1 MATWSRV
8 SVGTSNTKTL
18 PYLIVLFHSLTAT
31 LTEMGYCS
39 GRLSLNFYKA
49 LDIEPECE
57 TRLLESIYLF
67 VSLTQELIDIKILY
81 HQNSLIPH

>member
-8 SVGTSNTKTL
+8 SVGTTNTKTL

-39 GRLSLNFYKA
+39 GRLSLNLKRGHESEHE
-49 LDIEPECE
+49 IN
-57 TRLLESIYLF
+57 LLKSIYLF
-67 VSLTQELIDIKILY
+67 LSMTQELNDVKILY
-81 HQNSLIPH
+81 HQNSLILH

>member
-39 GRLSLNFYKA
+39 GRLSLNLYKT

-67 VSLTQELIDIKILY
+67 MSLTQELIHIKILY

>member
-8 SVGTSNTKTL
+8 SVGTTNTKTL

-39 GRLSLNFYKA
+39 GGLSLNFCRVF
-49 LDIEPECE
+49 DHEPECE
-57 TRLLESIYLF
+57 THLLKTIYDLSI
-67 VSLTQELIDIKILY
+67 SMIQELND
-81 HQNSLIPH
+81 